1 MDQIILNNYLPNL
14 HKISKSF
21 ALKLIQSKEIWLFNC
36 QEGCQHNLI
45 KKNLKINNISKII
58 FTKLDTD
65 NISGLIGLLSS
76 LNLIGRKENIQIY
89 SPEGIDN
96 YLDLSK
102 KYSQTN
108 FKYKIY
114 IYQLQTGLVIKEY
127 NYKLYIFI
135 KNKEYALYLISR
147 EKYGQFKLKK
157 ADIFY
162 LIEGP
167 LYGQLK
173 QDNCFLLPDGTIIQ
187 GNYFKNKNMTGKQ
200 IALIKHKYHTRTQ
213 NEASKIYAI
222 KV

>member
-14 HKISKSF
+14 HKIRKSF

-65 NISGLIGLLSS
+65 SISGLIGLLSS
-76 LNLIGRKENIQIY
+76 LNLIGRKENIEIY
-89 SPEGIDN
+89 KPKGIDN

-114 IYQLQTGLVIKEY
+114 LYQLKTGLIIKNN
-127 NYKLYIFI
+127 NYKLYFFI
-135 KNKEYALYLISR
+135 KNKEYSLCLISK
-147 EKYGQFKLKK
+147 EKPGQFKLKK
-157 ADIFY
+157 AEVFY
-162 LIEGP
+162 LIKGP

-173 QDNCFLLPDGTIIQ
+173 QNKCFLLPDGNIIQ
-187 GNYFKNKNMTGKQ
+187 GYYFKNNNIAGKQ
-200 IALIKHKYHTRTQ
+200 ITLIKDKYHTRNQ
-213 NEASKIYAI
+213 NEASR
-222 KV
+222 V